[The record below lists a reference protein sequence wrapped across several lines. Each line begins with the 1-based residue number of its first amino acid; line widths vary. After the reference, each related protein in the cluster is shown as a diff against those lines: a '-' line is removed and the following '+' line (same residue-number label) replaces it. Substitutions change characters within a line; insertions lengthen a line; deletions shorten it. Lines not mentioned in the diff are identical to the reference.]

1 MFNIKVAKA
10 VTVLV
15 LLSSSA
21 FGCACVSE
29 ITNLFKSLGGEV
41 IGGNLQILGQNL
53 DKLLNENKKSAE
65 NTQKQTAEYKKMLQ
79 AEAAKLLE
87 LKESAYYLEQK
98 AAMQAKKNEMEAAEV
113 EIILKQNEKLILEL
127 QKLLNKERS

>member
-1 MFNIKVAKA
+1 MPKLAGALIFGW
-10 VTVLV
+10 
-15 LLSSSA
+15 LLSSPVW
-21 FGCACVSE
+21 GCACVGE

-53 DKLLNENKKSAE
+53 DRYLSENKKTAE
-65 NTQKQTAEYKKMLQ
+65 KTEKQTIEWQKLLK

-87 LKESAYYLEQK
+87 LKESAFYSEQK
-98 AAMQAKKNEMEAAEV
+98 AAMQSKKNEIEAAEV
-113 EIILKQNEKLILEL
+113 ETILKQNEQLIIEL

>member
-29 ITNLFKSLGGEV
+29 ITNLFKSPGGEIV
-41 IGGNLQILGQNL
+41 GVNLNVLGQNL
-53 DKLLNENKKSAE
+53 DKLLIENKKSAE
-65 NTQKQTAEYKKMLQ
+65 KTEKQTAEYQKMLKI
-79 AEAAKLLE
+79 EAAKLME
-87 LKESAYYLEQK
+87 LKESAFNLEQK
-98 AAMQAKKNEMEAAEV
+98 SQMQSKKNQMEAQEIEV
-113 EIILKQNEKLILEL
+113 ILKQNEQLIIEL

>member
-53 DKLLNENKKSAE
+53 DRYLSENKKSAE
-65 NTQKQTAEYKKMLQ
+65 KTEKQTAEYQKMLKI
-79 AEAAKLLE
+79 EAAKLME
-87 LKESAYYLEQK
+87 LKESAFNLEQK
-98 AAMQAKKNEMEAAEV
+98 ALMQGKKNEMEAQEIEV
-113 EIILKQNEKLILEL
+113 ILKQNEQLILEL
-127 QKLLNKERS
+127 QRLMNKERS

>member
-53 DKLLNENKKSAE
+53 DKYLVENKKSAE
-65 NTQKQTAEYKKMLQ
+65 NTQKQTAEWQKMLRI
-79 AEAAKLLE
+79 EAAKLME
-87 LKESAYYLEQK
+87 LKEVAFNLEQK
-98 AAMQAKKNEMEAAEV
+98 SAMQSKKNEMESAEI
-113 EIILKQNEKLILEL
+113 EIILRQNEQLILEL
-127 QKLLNKERS
+127 QRLMNKERS